1 MTLQNILSCIEPG
14 EVITTSFTFVSTT
27 LAIVNSGHTPVFC
40 DITREDYNIDVNKI
54 EELITPKTVAI
65 VPVHVY
71 GSPCD
76 VEKIQKIADKYNL
89 KVVYDAAHAFN
100 VQVNGT
106 DIGKFGDAS
115 MFSLHGTKVFNS
127 VEGGMAVLKTK
138 EMLDEIVSRS
148 NFGLSNGETIYQGVN
163 SKMNEFVAAMG
174 VVNMGHLEDN
184 IAKRKHIV
192 EVYDRELAEVK
203 QLVLLKKKENV
214 KYNYGYYPIVVEGDE
229 YSADELT
236 EYLQK
241 YEIYPRRYFYPAIND
256 MPLFKIYNETP
267 IAREISKK
275 ILCIPLYADLEEEQA
290 LFICSKIKEYFQ
302 NGK

>member
-1 MTLQNILSCIEPG
+1 MEN
-14 EVITTSFTFVSTT
+14 
-27 LAIVNSGHTPVFC
+27 AW
-40 DITREDYNIDVNKI
+40 RE
-54 EELITPKTVAI
+54 
-65 VPVHVY
+65 
-71 GSPCD
+71 S
-76 VEKIQKIADKYNL
+76 EKD
-89 KVVYDAAHAFN
+89 
-100 VQVNGT
+100 
-106 DIGKFGDAS
+106 
-115 MFSLHGTKVFNS
+115 
-127 VEGGMAVLKTK
+127 
-138 EMLDEIVSRS
+138 
-148 NFGLSNGETIYQGVN
+148 
-163 SKMNEFVAAMG
+163 
-174 VVNMGHLEDN
+174 LEDN

-256 MPLFKIYNETP
+256 MPLFKDYNETP